1 MKKTKNFGDYVIL
14 FIVIVKIMTIVVLAI
29 SNIMLQLKVLMLI
42 LNGIVLF
49 FELLFMLVVYVFK
62 PNDK

>member
-1 MKKTKNFGDYVIL
+1 MKKTKNFVDYVIL
-14 FIVIVKIMTIVVLAI
+14 FIVKIMTIVVLAI